1 MNSLTDTKISQNW
14 LVPDF
19 EVLHWSGKQQ
29 NYCVVIPVINEGKRI
44 INLINR
50 IYELVG
56 KILNYVLVIYSTPL
70 YS

>member
-50 IYELVG
+50 IADLEIN
-56 KILNYVLVIYSTPL
+56 KISDVIIIDGGSTDN
-70 YS
+70 